1 MKPHVEPLGEK
12 RVEIVIQLFF
22 GNDEIVELPF
32 NAHIENAVHAV
43 DILVEVHNVTAVGV
57 DKIRDFSN
65 DAYLI
70 GAVHAK
76 DCRIMSFLFHF
87 FACIVR
93 ECQTAYARF
102 EFVILAKLAN
112 IIANLNKMAIF
123 VAIYK

>member
-22 GNDEIVELPF
+22 GNDEIVEFPF

-43 DILVEVHNVTAVGV
+43 VEVHNVTAVSV
-57 DKIRDFSN
+57 DEIRDFCN
-65 DAYLI
+65 NAYLI

-93 ECQTAYARF
+93 ECQTAYVRF